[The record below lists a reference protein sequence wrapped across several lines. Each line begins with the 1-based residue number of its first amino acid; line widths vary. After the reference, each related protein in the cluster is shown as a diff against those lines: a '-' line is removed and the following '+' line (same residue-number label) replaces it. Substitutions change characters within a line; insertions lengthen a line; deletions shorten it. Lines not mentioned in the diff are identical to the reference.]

1 MGIFGNYECPDTGC
15 DYESTC
21 LLIGPGMISDRELRS
36 CAACGGLTT
45 VLTVRPGPD
54 GPKPASGRGR
64 CPECGSQ
71 RLRRPTIAAAGDTD
85 AGDADHDG
93 EPPCPR
99 CETPLVFRSAGMWD

>member
-1 MGIFGNYECPDTGC
+1 MGIFGSYECPATSC
-15 DYESTC
+15 DYESTF

-54 GPKPASGRGR
+54 GPEPASGRGR

-71 RLRRPTIAAAGDTD
+71 RLRRLGMEAERDDEAVDVDPA
-85 AGDADHDG
+85 
-93 EPPCPR
+93 CPR
-99 CETPLVFRSAGMWD
+99 CCAPLVFQASGMWD

>member
-1 MGIFGNYECPDTGC
+1 MGIFGSYECPATGC
-15 DYESTC
+15 DYESAW
-21 LLIGPGMISDRELRS
+21 LAFGPGMISDRELRS

-54 GPKPASGRGR
+54 GPEKASGRGR

-71 RLRRPTIAAAGDTD
+71 RLRPLVTAPAGDVGDD
-85 AGDADHDG
+85 APEDG

-99 CETPLVFRSAGMWD
+99 CGASLVFRAGGMWD